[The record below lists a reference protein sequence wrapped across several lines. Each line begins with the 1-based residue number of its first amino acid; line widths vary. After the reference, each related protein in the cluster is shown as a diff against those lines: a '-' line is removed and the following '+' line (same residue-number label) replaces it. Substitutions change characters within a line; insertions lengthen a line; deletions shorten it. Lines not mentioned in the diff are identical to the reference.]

1 LSRALYKGV
10 FLLVKPFG
18 VGLTWLLSI
27 WLFCEILSAEFGQK
41 QLRHRMKGFTLCV
54 ILVTLLCFFLSTL
67 ETEGQLSFTPGWP
80 NGKPGRSLEQ
90 VSTELFQSAGVKFR
104 NERCNFVSFLVRG
117 GGGGGGGGTPT
128 PPPPLPPQ
136 TN

>member
-1 LSRALYKGV
+1 MSRALYKGV

-90 VSTELFQSAGVKFR
+90 ENLRNTIPIDDSPMEQKRTDIVIEQPEEKRHEVTRSRPKFFG
-104 NERCNFVSFLVRG
+104 CV
-117 GGGGGGGGTPT
+117 
-128 PPPPLPPQ
+128 
-136 TN
+136 